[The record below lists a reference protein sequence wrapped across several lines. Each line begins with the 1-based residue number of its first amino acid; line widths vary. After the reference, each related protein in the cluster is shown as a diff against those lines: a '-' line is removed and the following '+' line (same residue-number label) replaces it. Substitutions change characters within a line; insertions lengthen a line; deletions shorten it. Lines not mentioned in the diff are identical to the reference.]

1 MKRHDISISWLS
13 YDMNTTGHNSVPG
26 NVIYVFYHNDT
37 LCSKKSDA
45 EIQITILSEL
55 NILLAAFIIIFPT

>member
-37 LCSKKSDA
+37 LCSKKVMPKFKS
-45 EIQITILSEL
+45 LSYQ
-55 NILLAAFIIIFPT
+55 N